1 MRVVFLSLFA
11 AAAIAGVA
19 APAAAQPDAYPDKPI
34 RMLVPS
40 PPGGGTDALARLLT
54 AKLTELDKWQF
65 VVDNRPGA
73 GGNLGMDA
81 AAKAPADGYTLA
93 MGESANL
100 AINPYLY
107 RKMPYDAARDL
118 QPVALVGTVPL
129 VLVVP
134 AASPYASVGAL
145 AAAARQ
151 RQLTFASS
159 GNGTVGHL
167 VGQSWDKALGANMVH
182 VPYKGAGPLMTDLI
196 GGQVDL
202 HFASYPAAVPL
213 VTSGKLKA
221 LAVTAAARLPG
232 LPEVPTMGEA
242 GYRGFVH
249 HVFYG
254 VVAPAGLPARLAARL
269 NAEVNRALQAADMRT
284 ALAERG
290 VDARPGSP
298 EQFGEFLAAERE
310 KLARAVRD
318 SGATVD

>member
-1 MRVVFLSLFA
+1 MQRRSILKAGAGA
-11 AAAIAGVA
+11 AATLAMPQVF
-19 APAAAQPDAYPDKPI
+19 AQMWPSGPI
-34 RMLVPS
+34 RIVVGF

-54 AKLTELDKWQF
+54 AKLTELNKWQF

-107 RKMPYDAARDL
+107 RKMPYDAAKDL

-167 VGQSWDKALGANMVH
+167 VGQSWDKALAAHMVH

-202 HFASYPAAVPL
+202 HFASYPAAAPL
-213 VTSGKLKA
+213 VKSGKLKA
-221 LAVTAAARLPG
+221 LAVTSAARLPG
-232 LPEVPTMGEA
+232 LPEVPTMAEA

-269 NAEVNRALQAADMRT
+269 NAELNRALHSYR
-284 ALAERG
+284 R
-290 VDARPGSP
+290 
-298 EQFGEFLAAERE
+298 
-310 KLARAVRD
+310 
-318 SGATVD
+318 